1 MKTIHKAVIS
11 SSAAQYGTAA
21 IALVSSMLVA
31 RLLTPSEIGTFAI
44 ASALVGMMAE
54 FKMLGA
60 GAYLIREDEIDLQKI
75 RRALGLT
82 LLISWTIGLL
92 ILVCAPFIQSFYDVD
107 GITGIFRILSLS
119 FFAAPFF
126 SIAIAVLHRRFD
138 FSTPLKL
145 QLIGAVTGLIVTLSL
160 IYLDFSF
167 YALAWGAASTL
178 LGQLVAAC
186 MSPKVQIYWRPRF
199 DGILSIA
206 RFGIF
211 NSSTNLLKN
220 AVSSLPDMIIGK
232 MGSTSQVGLFSRGLG
247 LVKFLASTIQMGATP
262 VALPYL
268 SNARREGGDIL
279 QAYTIASQLLTA
291 VVWPVLAV
299 AAIASVPTI
308 RLFFGDQWDEAAPL
322 ASWLALWLILRSTHH
337 LANNL
342 LIASGY
348 EKWMLAKELSVF
360 LLVFAMIPVAFRLNG
375 LDAVALGF
383 VFAGFVEMTLAT
395 WILRRLLRLSIRSY
409 FAKLLGSFGM
419 TLTCSGVTLLISWFV
434 DFGTAQYW
442 RPIAVI
448 AILLPLTWI
457 VSAIA
462 LKHPIAKEIRHVIGW

>member
-31 RLLTPSEIGTFAI
+31 RLLTPGQIGTFAI
-44 ASALVGMMAE
+44 ASAVVGIMAE

-60 GAYLIREDEIDLQKI
+60 GAYLIRENEIDAQKI

-82 LLISWTIGLL
+82 LIISWGLGLL
-92 ILVCAPFIQSFYDVD
+92 IFFGAPLIQTFYGVE
-107 GITGIFRILSLS
+107 GVAGVFRILSIS

-126 SIAIAVLHRRFD
+126 SIAMALMHRQFD
-138 FSTPLKL
+138 FNTPLKL
-145 QLIGAVTGLIVTLSL
+145 KLIGAVTGLVVTLVM
-160 IYLDFSF
+160 IYFGFSF
-167 YALAWGAASTL
+167 YALAWGAASIIL
-178 LGQLVAAC
+178 IQLAVAC
-186 MSPKVQIYWRPRF
+186 FIRSVSIYWVPRF

-232 MGSTSQVGLFSRGLG
+232 MGTTTQVGLFSRGLG
-247 LVKFLASTIQMGATP
+247 LVKFLSGTIQMGATP

-268 SNARREGGDIL
+268 SNARRQGSDIV

-299 AAIASVPTI
+299 AAVASLPTM
-308 RLFFGDQWDEAAPL
+308 RLFFGDQWDEAALL

-342 LIASGY
+342 LIASGF
-348 EKWMLAKELSVF
+348 EKWMLAKEFAVF
-360 LLVFAMIPVAFRLNG
+360 LVVLFMIPLAFQFGLVTVAK
-375 LDAVALGF
+375 GF
-383 VFAGFVEMTLAT
+383 VLAGIVEVGLVSWM
-395 WILRRLLRLSIRSY
+395 LRRLLKLSVRRY
-409 FAKLLGSFGM
+409 FASLSGSIGM
-419 TLTCSGVTLLISWFV
+419 TLVCGAVTVVISWFI
-434 DFGTAQYW
+434 DFETAHYW
-442 RPIAVI
+442 KPILVIAVI
-448 AILLPLTWI
+448 LPLTWI
-457 VSAIA
+457 ASA
-462 LKHPIAKEIRHVIGW
+462 LVLRHPIAREIRYVIGW